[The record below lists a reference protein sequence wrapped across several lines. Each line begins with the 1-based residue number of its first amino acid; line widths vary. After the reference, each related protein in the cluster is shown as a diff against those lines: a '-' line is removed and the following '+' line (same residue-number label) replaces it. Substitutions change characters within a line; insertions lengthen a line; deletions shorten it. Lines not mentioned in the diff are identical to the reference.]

1 MLALVNRWKLAAE
14 DRLKYSPLVRG
25 AFSRYKLWTDGADD
39 GDQQAL
45 VQSIG
50 KLCAAAR
57 FATSAAAVAAIQR
70 TIHDRLAMLQP
81 RRVDWTAFVDD
92 VADPMMSRGVLLKPW
107 LGPREKGVLFVSF
120 EKEWFKLLQHCD
132 LREFNERYSLV
143 IAPSSS
149 PHNLVNYVFPAVY
162 PGKIFTL
169 LSNESDKA
177 VLPGVANNLVIV
189 PLYASQWVLPDLF
202 APLPPG
208 QRDVDL
214 IMVANFAKVKRHF
227 ALFAALRKMPRH
239 LRVLLVGQDQ
249 DGRTADTIK
258 REAGYF
264 GVADRFTVQSNV
276 SYPGVSAA
284 LCRSRASVVL
294 SRREGSCV
302 VVAESLFANTPAALL
317 EAAEIGSRA
326 FINPATGR
334 FLPDGD
340 LAAEL
345 TNFVESAGNYQARAW
360 AENTISCFRSTTA
373 LNEFVRQHA
382 LADGQEWTQDI
393 APLCWRPDPR
403 LVHETDIVQLQ
414 PSRLDMK
421 ERFGIEVG
429 PTPES

>member
-1 MLALVNRWKLAAE
+1 MLSLVNRWKLAAE
-14 DRLKYSPLVRG
+14 DRLKYNPFVRG
-25 AFSRYKLWTDGADD
+25 AVSQYKLWHNGAYDGN
-39 GDQQAL
+39 QQAL
-45 VQSIG
+45 AQSIH
-50 KLCAAAR
+50 KLCGAAR
-57 FATSAAAVAAIQR
+57 FATSAAAVGAIQR
-70 TIHDRLAMLQP
+70 TIHERVAMLQP
-81 RRVDWTAFVDD
+81 RRVDWTHFIAD
-92 VADPMMSRGVLLKPW
+92 VADPRMARGVILKPW

-120 EKEWFKLLQHCD
+120 EQEWFKLVQHCD
-132 LREFNERYSLV
+132 LQEFNERYSLV

-162 PGKIFTL
+162 PGKVFTL

-189 PLYASQWVLPDLF
+189 PLYASQWVLPELF
-202 APLPPG
+202 RPLPPD

-239 LRVLLVGQDQ
+239 LRVLLVGQNQ
-249 DGRTADTIK
+249 DGRTAETIK
-258 REAGYF
+258 REAEYF

-276 SYPGVSAA
+276 SYPRVSAA

-302 VVAESLFANTPAALL
+302 VVAESLFANTPVALL
-317 EAAEIGSRA
+317 ATAEIGSRA

-334 FLPDGD
+334 FLPDGN
-340 LAAEL
+340 LPLEL
-345 TNFVESAGNYQARAW
+345 TKLVEGAGDYQARAW
-360 AENTISCFRSTTA
+360 AENTISCFRSTST
-373 LNEFVRQHA
+373 LNELLRKHA
-382 LADGQEWTQDI
+382 IADGQEWTQDI
-393 APLCWRPDPR
+393 ASLCWKPDPR
-403 LVHETDIVQLQ
+403 LVHRSDVVQMQ

-421 ERFGIEVG
+421 ERFGIDVG